1 MASGIHARPLSGT
14 LRLLLAVLIV
24 LSTGLFV
31 LGVVVEHNGNG
42 ASGENTE
49 SVILT
54 GSNTPTAAIPQ
65 QSGETG
71 TSGESGENAEAH
83 AGEQAQAT
91 VVPHQEAGEAGVAK
105 NEGIESNSETVLGIN
120 LENPWI
126 VAAFAVGWLV
136 LLIAL
141 FLLGR
146 IARILILVAASA
158 SVIFDIAEIAHQI
171 GRSNTL
177 VATIA
182 VLVAA
187 AHLALAL
194 LAVMALMGRMRPVP
208 TSPTAG

>member
-1 MASGIHARPLSGT
+1 MATGIGARPLSGT
-14 LRLLLAVLIV
+14 LRLSLAVLIV
-24 LSTGLFV
+24 LSTGLFI
-31 LGVVVEHNGNG
+31 LGVVVEHNVNG
-42 ASGENTE
+42 AGGGTSE
-49 SVILT
+49 SVSFT
-54 GSNTPTAAIPQ
+54 GGITPTVAIPQ

-71 TSGESGENAEAH
+71 SSGESGENAEAH

-91 VVPHQEAGEAGVAK
+91 VVPHQEAGEGGVTG

-126 VAAFAVGWLV
+126 VAAFAAGWLV
-136 LLIAL
+136 LLIAI

-146 IARILILVAASA
+146 IAVILILVAASA

-182 VLVAA
+182 TLVAV

-194 LAVMALMGRMRPVP
+194 LAGMALVGRMRPVP
-208 TSPTAG
+208 TSPTAD